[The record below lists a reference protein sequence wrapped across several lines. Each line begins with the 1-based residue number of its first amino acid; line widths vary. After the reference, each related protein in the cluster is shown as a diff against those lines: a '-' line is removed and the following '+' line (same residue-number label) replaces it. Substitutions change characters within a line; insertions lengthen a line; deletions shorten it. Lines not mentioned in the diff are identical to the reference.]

1 MRSSVPPILHF
12 LSIIIH
18 QMGKIVHLCRLF
30 PWQRKPVVE
39 KRPKR
44 QRRIRWFSQHLHLGL
59 DCRWYPIA
67 YVERFHLSPTPR
79 ISVGI
84 HRTADSVS
92 APRAFHPRQ
101 DLCFSAAPIACDGFA
116 PQGTYHARTVAGQ
129 EYHYPYCLSSPYR
142 ELPGTYSRL
151 FSLHIRQDRPQTVQS
166 IRWRSRCRFPGTSWR
181 NR

>member
-1 MRSSVPPILHF
+1 MIQA
-12 LSIIIH
+12 I
-18 QMGKIVHLCRLF
+18 CT
-30 PWQRKPVVE
+30 
-39 KRPKR
+39 
-44 QRRIRWFSQHLHLGL
+44 
-59 DCRWYPIA
+59 A

-129 EYHYPYCLSSPYR
+129 EYHCPYCRSSPYR
-142 ELPGTYSRL
+142 ELPGTDSQL
-151 FSLHIRQDRPQTVQS
+151 FSLSIGQGRPWTVQS
-166 IRWRSRCRFPGTSWR
+166 IRWCPLCLCLIHHGAVAKVAYAHYNSNRFVLDDWIFGYQGAPHLLTEREMGEELSVVPHPFPQ
-181 NR
+181 

>member
-1 MRSSVPPILHF
+1 MIQA
-12 LSIIIH
+12 I
-18 QMGKIVHLCRLF
+18 CT
-30 PWQRKPVVE
+30 
-39 KRPKR
+39 
-44 QRRIRWFSQHLHLGL
+44 
-59 DCRWYPIA
+59 A

-92 APRAFHPRQ
+92 APRVSHPRQ

-151 FSLHIRQDRPQTVQS
+151 FSLRIRQDRPRTEQS
-166 IRWRSRCRFPGTSWR
+166 INQVAFPLSFAWYIMAQSLTWLMLITKAIGKYPMNGYSVVKEHR
-181 NR
+181 IFQKKDPSLYLPLSEGSDNR

>member
-1 MRSSVPPILHF
+1 MIQA
-12 LSIIIH
+12 I
-18 QMGKIVHLCRLF
+18 CT
-30 PWQRKPVVE
+30 
-39 KRPKR
+39 
-44 QRRIRWFSQHLHLGL
+44 
-59 DCRWYPIA
+59 A

-142 ELPGTYSRL
+142 ELPGTHSRL
-151 FSLHIRQDRPQTVQS
+151 FLAPYQTGQSSNRTINQVAFPLSFAWYIMAQSLTWLMLITKAIGKYPMNGYSVVKEQRIFQKKDPS
-166 IRWRSRCRFPGTSWR
+166 LYLPLSEGSD